1 MKRIILLFTISVLSS
16 TLSFGQKKY
25 EMVVEKTDGTESVF
39 NTEDVARTYF
49 RERNGG
55 DDTSCPDSNHPHL
68 IDLGLP
74 SGTKWACCNVGAKKP
89 EEFGGYYA
97 WGDTEEKSW
106 YDWSTYIYCD
116 GSLDSFHD
124 LGSDISG
131 TKYDVA
137 HVKWGGSW
145 VMPSHEQQL
154 ELLNNCTSTW
164 TKVNDVNGRKFT
176 SMINGKTIFLPAAG
190 NHIKGELCNVLYG
203 FYWAAKQGPGNSYY
217 AFCIAF
223 RPGEIW
229 WDHIDRSVGQSV
241 RPVVRSYH

>member
-1 MKRIILLFTISVLSS
+1 MKRFILLFTISVLSS

-89 EEFGGYYA
+89 EEFVGYYA

-116 GSLDSFHD
+116 GS
-124 LGSDISG
+124 
-131 TKYDVA
+131 
-137 HVKWGGSW
+137 
-145 VMPSHEQQL
+145 
-154 ELLNNCTSTW
+154 
-164 TKVNDVNGRKFT
+164 
-176 SMINGKTIFLPAAG
+176 
-190 NHIKGELCNVLYG
+190 
-203 FYWAAKQGPGNSYY
+203 
-217 AFCIAF
+217 
-223 RPGEIW
+223 
-229 WDHIDRSVGQSV
+229 
-241 RPVVRSYH
+241 